1 MAGRIPDSFI
11 ETLNDRM
18 NIVDVISTRV
28 PLKKSGREYH
38 GRCPFHD
45 DSSPSFS
52 VNPDKQ
58 VYHCFGC
65 GASGGL
71 ISFIMEY
78 DNMDFVSAVESLASL
93 AGLEVPTEAT
103 DPEAG
108 KRKVLYEILEMA
120 DQAFRKA
127 LKSNPSRERA
137 VSYLKGRGL
146 TGTIAHRFGLG
157 YAPDG
162 WRFLYDQLSADTLIK
177 KKLLDAGLTVVNSQG
192 REYDRFRE
200 RVMFPIRDIRGR
212 TIAFGGRVLDDS
224 KPKYLNSPETKLFR
238 KSDTLYGL
246 YEARQ
251 VCRSLDRVL
260 VVEGYMDVVALSQF
274 GIDFAVATLGTS
286 LTSQHLDRLSRQTT
300 QVIVCFDGDK
310 AGRTAAKRALD
321 TMLPFLSDEFSIRFL
336 FLPDGHDP
344 DSLVRG
350 EGTDAFLSRLN
361 DALPVSEALIH
372 LLSDDVDL
380 TKIDGRARLTA
391 LALPKIAKI
400 PISIYRSLMLDSLSE
415 LSGTRR
421 TDLDARLQ
429 DLQIE
434 PIGGE
439 EKPANTPGQGQ
450 AQEIDTGIASFESL
464 RPVGDDQ
471 FTDFSE
477 NVEPPTEI
485 EDIPEAPSDLQF
497 PNPDKPEPLA
507 NRLLWLLLQ
516 NPKLLT
522 DTFTIPERSR
532 LINIRALA
540 QVFDWLTTSD
550 NPTTVGLMGH
560 FSGTELGRLL
570 SRLLSREALFSEHS
584 YQVEFQDGLNQL
596 KKQLATESMRL
607 LAEDA
612 KRGKISAEDLHQALA
627 AHKK

>member
-11 ETLNDRM
+11 ETLNDRV

-28 PLKKSGREYH
+28 TLKKSGREYH

-52 VNPDKQ
+52 VSPDKQ

-71 ISFIMEY
+71 ISFVMEY
-78 DNMDFVSAVESLASL
+78 DKVDFRSAIENLASL
-93 AGLEVPTEAT
+93 VGLEVPTEAA
-103 DPEAG
+103 DPESG
-108 KRKVLYEILEMA
+108 QRKALYATIEQA

-127 LKSNPSRERA
+127 LKSNPNRERA
-137 VSYLKGRGL
+137 VNYLKGRGL
-146 TGTIAHRFGLG
+146 TGLIAHRFGLG
-157 YAPDG
+157 YAPNG
-162 WRFLYDQLSADTLIK
+162 WRFLFDQLGAETQTK
-177 KKLLDAGLTVVNSQG
+177 KHLLDAGLTVVNSQG

-212 TIAFGGRVLDDS
+212 TIAFGGRVLDET
-224 KPKYLNSPETKLFR
+224 KPKYLNSPETKLFH

-251 VCRSLDRVL
+251 ACRSLDRVL
-260 VVEGYMDVVALSQF
+260 VVEGYMDVVALAQF
-274 GIDFAVATLGTS
+274 GIDFAVATLGTA
-286 LTSQHLDRLSRQTT
+286 LTGQHLDRLSRQTA
-300 QVIVCFDGDK
+300 QVIVCFDGDQ

-344 DSLVRG
+344 DSLVRH
-350 EGTDAFLSRLN
+350 EGTDTFLSRLSE
-361 DALPVSEALIH
+361 ALPASEALIG
-372 LLSDDVDL
+372 LLADEVDM

-400 PISIYRSLMLDSLSE
+400 PTSIYRSLMLDSLSQ

-421 TDLDARLQ
+421 IDLDTRLQ

-434 PIGGE
+434 PSRVDAQPGE
-439 EKPANTPGQGQ
+439 MPTSETTTK
-450 AQEIDTGIASFESL
+450 IDAEMMSFESL
-464 RPVGDDQ
+464 RHNEDEQ
-471 FTDFSE
+471 HEDFADHL
-477 NVEPPTEI
+477 EPPMEMDTPI
-485 EDIPEAPSDLQF
+485 EVLPKIQF
-497 PNPDKPEPLA
+497 PDPNKPEPLA
-507 NRLLWLLLQ
+507 NRLLWLVLQ
-516 NPKLLT
+516 NPMLLT
-522 DTFTIPERSR
+522 EPVPIPERSR
-532 LINIRALA
+532 LVNIHPLTK
-540 QVFDWLTTSD
+540 VFDWIIRSD
-550 NPTTVGLMGH
+550 KPTTAGLMGH

-570 SRLLSREALFSEHS
+570 SKLLNQEALFSES
-584 YQVEFQDGLNQL
+584 AYKSEFNDGLNQL
-596 KKQLATESMRL
+596 KKQLVTESMKL

-612 KRGKISAEDLHQALA
+612 KRGKISAEDLHQALT

>member
-11 ETLNDRM
+11 ETLNDRT

-137 VSYLKGRGL
+137 VSYLKDRGL
-146 TGTIAHRFGLG
+146 TGIIAHRFGLG

-162 WRFLYDQLSADTLIK
+162 WRFLYDQLSADTQIK

-400 PISIYRSLMLDSLSE
+400 PVSIYRSLMLDSLSE

-434 PIGGE
+434 PISGE
-439 EKPANTPGQGQ
+439 EKPANTPRQGQ

-477 NVEPPTEI
+477 NVEPPLEI

-522 DTFTIPERSR
+522 DTFSIPERSR

>member
-103 DPEAG
+103 DPEAS
-108 KRKVLYEILEMA
+108 KRKVLYEILELA

-127 LKSNPSRERA
+127 LKSDPSRERA

-162 WRFLYDQLSADTLIK
+162 WRFLYDQLSADTLIR

-400 PISIYRSLMLDSLSE
+400 PVSIYRSLMLDSLSE

-439 EKPANTPGQGQ
+439 EKPANTPGKGQ
-450 AQEIDTGIASFESL
+450 AQEIDTSMASFVSL

-485 EDIPEAPSDLQF
+485 EDIPEVPSDLQF
-497 PNPDKPEPLA
+497 PNPDKPEPLT

>member
-11 ETLNDRM
+11 ETLNDRT

-108 KRKVLYEILEMA
+108 KRKVLYEILEIA

-127 LKSNPSRERA
+127 LKSDPSRERA

-162 WRFLYDQLSADTLIK
+162 WRFLYDQLSADTQIK

-361 DALPVSEALIH
+361 DALPISEALIH

-400 PISIYRSLMLDSLSE
+400 PVSIYRSLMLDSLSE

-439 EKPANTPGQGQ
+439 EKPANTSGQGQ

-464 RPVGDDQ
+464 RPVADDQ

-477 NVEPPTEI
+477 NVEPQIEI

-516 NPKLLT
+516 NPKLMI
-522 DTFTIPERSR
+522 DPFTIPERSR
-532 LINIRALA
+532 LTNIRALA

-612 KRGKISAEDLHQALA
+612 KRGRISVEDLHQALA

>member
-11 ETLNDRM
+11 ETLNDRT

-400 PISIYRSLMLDSLSE
+400 PVSIYRSLMLDSLSE

-450 AQEIDTGIASFESL
+450 AQEIDTGMTSFESL

-477 NVEPPTEI
+477 NVEPPLEI

>member
-450 AQEIDTGIASFESL
+450 AQEIDTGMASFESL

-477 NVEPPTEI
+477 NVEPPLEI

-516 NPKLLT
+516 NPKLMI
-522 DTFTIPERSR
+522 DPFTIPERSR
-532 LINIRALA
+532 LTNIRALA

>member
-11 ETLNDRM
+11 ETLNDRT

-146 TGTIAHRFGLG
+146 TGIIAHRFGLG

-162 WRFLYDQLSADTLIK
+162 WRFLYDQLSADTQIK

-238 KSDTLYGL
+238 
-246 YEARQ
+246 
-251 VCRSLDRVL
+251 
-260 VVEGYMDVVALSQF
+260 
-274 GIDFAVATLGTS
+274 
-286 LTSQHLDRLSRQTT
+286 
-300 QVIVCFDGDK
+300 
-310 AGRTAAKRALD
+310 
-321 TMLPFLSDEFSIRFL
+321 
-336 FLPDGHDP
+336 
-344 DSLVRG
+344 
-350 EGTDAFLSRLN
+350 
-361 DALPVSEALIH
+361 
-372 LLSDDVDL
+372 
-380 TKIDGRARLTA
+380 
-391 LALPKIAKI
+391 
-400 PISIYRSLMLDSLSE
+400 
-415 LSGTRR
+415 
-421 TDLDARLQ
+421 
-429 DLQIE
+429 
-434 PIGGE
+434 
-439 EKPANTPGQGQ
+439 
-450 AQEIDTGIASFESL
+450 QE
-464 RPVGDDQ
+464 
-471 FTDFSE
+471 
-477 NVEPPTEI
+477 
-485 EDIPEAPSDLQF
+485 
-497 PNPDKPEPLA
+497 
-507 NRLLWLLLQ
+507 
-516 NPKLLT
+516 
-522 DTFTIPERSR
+522 
-532 LINIRALA
+532 
-540 QVFDWLTTSD
+540 
-550 NPTTVGLMGH
+550 
-560 FSGTELGRLL
+560 
-570 SRLLSREALFSEHS
+570 
-584 YQVEFQDGLNQL
+584 
-596 KKQLATESMRL
+596 
-607 LAEDA
+607 
-612 KRGKISAEDLHQALA
+612 
-627 AHKK
+627 

>member
-103 DPEAG
+103 DPEAS
-108 KRKVLYEILEMA
+108 KRKVLYEILELA

-127 LKSNPSRERA
+127 LKSDPSRERA

-162 WRFLYDQLSADTLIK
+162 WRFLYDQLSADTLIR

-400 PISIYRSLMLDSLSE
+400 PVSIYRSLMLDSLSE

-450 AQEIDTGIASFESL
+450 AQEIDTSMASFESL

-485 EDIPEAPSDLQF
+485 EDIPEVPSDLQF
-497 PNPDKPEPLA
+497 PNPDKPEPLT

-532 LINIRALA
+532 LVNIRALA

>member
-1 MAGRIPDSFI
+1 VAGRIPDSFI

-18 NIVDVISTRV
+18 NIVDVIGTRV
-28 PLKKSGREYH
+28 SLKKSGREYH

-78 DNMDFVSAVESLASL
+78 DNMDFVSAIESLASL
-93 AGLEVPTEAT
+93 AGLQVPTEAT

-162 WRFLYDQLSADTLIK
+162 WRFLYDQFSADTLIK
-177 KKLLDAGLTVVNSQG
+177 KKLLDAGLTVVSSQG

-310 AGRTAAKRALD
+310 AGRTAAKRALN

-361 DALPVSEALIH
+361 DALPISEALIH

-400 PISIYRSLMLDSLSE
+400 PVSIYRSLMLDSLSE

-450 AQEIDTGIASFESL
+450 AQEVDTDMARYDSL
-464 RPVGDDQ
+464 RPVRDDQ
-471 FTDFSE
+471 FIDFSE
-477 NVEPPTEI
+477 NVEPPLKI
-485 EDIPEAPSDLQF
+485 EDIPEAPSGLQF

-516 NPKLLT
+516 NPKLMT
-522 DTFTIPERSR
+522 DPFTIPERSR

>member
-11 ETLNDRM
+11 ETLNDRT

-162 WRFLYDQLSADTLIK
+162 WRFLYDQFSADTLIK

-361 DALPVSEALIH
+361 DALPISEALIH

-450 AQEIDTGIASFESL
+450 AQEIDTGMTRYESL

-471 FTDFSE
+471 FIDFSE
-477 NVEPPTEI
+477 NVEPPLKI

-516 NPKLLT
+516 NPKLMI
-522 DTFTIPERSR
+522 DPFTIPERSR
-532 LINIRALA
+532 LTNIRALA

>member
-18 NIVDVISTRV
+18 NIVDVIGTRV
-28 PLKKSGREYH
+28 SLKKSGREYH

-78 DNMDFVSAVESLASL
+78 DNMDFVSAIESLASL
-93 AGLEVPTEAT
+93 AGLQVPTEAT

-162 WRFLYDQLSADTLIK
+162 WRFLYDQFSADTLIK
-177 KKLLDAGLTVVNSQG
+177 KKLLDAGLTVVSSQG

-310 AGRTAAKRALD
+310 AGRTAAKRALN

-361 DALPVSEALIH
+361 DALPISEALIH

-400 PISIYRSLMLDSLSE
+400 PVSIYRSLMLDSLSE

-450 AQEIDTGIASFESL
+450 AQEVDTGMARYDSL
-464 RPVGDDQ
+464 RPVRDDQ
-471 FTDFSE
+471 FIDFSE
-477 NVEPPTEI
+477 NVEPPLKI
-485 EDIPEAPSDLQF
+485 VDIPEAPSGLQF

-516 NPKLLT
+516 NPKLMT
-522 DTFTIPERSR
+522 DPFTIPERSR

>member
-18 NIVDVISTRV
+18 NIVDVIGTRV
-28 PLKKSGREYH
+28 SLKKSGREYH

-78 DNMDFVSAVESLASL
+78 DNMDFVSAIESLASL
-93 AGLEVPTEAT
+93 AGLQVPTEAT

-162 WRFLYDQLSADTLIK
+162 WRFLYDQFSADTLIK
-177 KKLLDAGLTVVNSQG
+177 KKLLDAGLTVVSSQG

-310 AGRTAAKRALD
+310 AGRTAAKRALN

-361 DALPVSEALIH
+361 DALPISEALIH

-400 PISIYRSLMLDSLSE
+400 PVSIYRSLMLDSLSE

-450 AQEIDTGIASFESL
+450 AQEVDTDMARYDSL
-464 RPVGDDQ
+464 RPVRDDQ
-471 FTDFSE
+471 FIDFSE
-477 NVEPPTEI
+477 NVEPPLKI
-485 EDIPEAPSDLQF
+485 EDIPEAPSGLQF

-516 NPKLLT
+516 NPKLMT
-522 DTFTIPERSR
+522 DPFTIPERSR

>member
-93 AGLEVPTEAT
+93 AGLEVPTEAA

-162 WRFLYDQLSADTLIK
+162 WRFLYDQLSADTQIK

-286 LTSQHLDRLSRQTT
+286 LTSQHLDRLSRQTA

-344 DSLVRG
+344 DSLVRD

-429 DLQIE
+429 DIQIE
-434 PIGGE
+434 PISGE
-439 EKPANTPGQGQ
+439 EKPASTPGQGQ

-464 RPVGDDQ
+464 RPVADDQ

-477 NVEPPTEI
+477 NVEPPIEI
-485 EDIPEAPSDLQF
+485 EETLDAPSDLQF

-584 YQVEFQDGLNQL
+584 YQVEFHDGLNQL
-596 KKQLATESMRL
+596 KKQLATESIRL

>member
-93 AGLEVPTEAT
+93 AGLEVPTEAA

-162 WRFLYDQLSADTLIK
+162 WRFLYDQLSADTQIK

-286 LTSQHLDRLSRQTT
+286 LTSQHLDRLSRQTA

-310 AGRTAAKRALD
+310 AGHTAAKRALD

-344 DSLVRG
+344 DSLVRD

-434 PIGGE
+434 PISGE

-464 RPVGDDQ
+464 RPVADDQ

-485 EDIPEAPSDLQF
+485 EEILDAPSDLQF

-612 KRGKISAEDLHQALA
+612 KRGRISVEDLHQALA

>member
-18 NIVDVISTRV
+18 NIVDVIGTRV
-28 PLKKSGREYH
+28 SLKKSGREYH

-93 AGLEVPTEAT
+93 AGLQVPTEAT

-162 WRFLYDQLSADTLIK
+162 WRFLYDQFSADTLIK
-177 KKLLDAGLTVVNSQG
+177 KKLLDAGLTVVSSQG

-310 AGRTAAKRALD
+310 AGRTAAKRALN

-361 DALPVSEALIH
+361 DALPISEAIIH

-400 PISIYRSLMLDSLSE
+400 PVSIYRSLMLDSLSE

-439 EKPANTPGQGQ
+439 AKPANTPGQDQ
-450 AQEIDTGIASFESL
+450 AQEVDTDMARYDSL
-464 RPVGDDQ
+464 RPVRDDQ
-471 FTDFSE
+471 FIDFSE
-477 NVEPPTEI
+477 NVEPPLKI
-485 EDIPEAPSDLQF
+485 EDIPEAPSGLQF

-516 NPKLLT
+516 NPKLMT
-522 DTFTIPERSR
+522 DPFTIPESSR

>member
-11 ETLNDRM
+11 ETLNDRT

-162 WRFLYDQLSADTLIK
+162 WRFLYDQFSADTLIK

-361 DALPVSEALIH
+361 DALPISEALIH

-400 PISIYRSLMLDSLSE
+400 PVSIYRSLMLDSLSE

-450 AQEIDTGIASFESL
+450 AQEIDTGMASFESL

-477 NVEPPTEI
+477 NVEPPLEI

-516 NPKLLT
+516 NPKLMT
-522 DTFTIPERSR
+522 DPFTIPERSR

>member
-93 AGLEVPTEAT
+93 AGLEVPTEAA

-162 WRFLYDQLSADTLIK
+162 WRFLYDQLSADTQIK

-286 LTSQHLDRLSRQTT
+286 LTSQHLDRLSRQTA

-344 DSLVRG
+344 DSLVRD

-434 PIGGE
+434 PISGE

-464 RPVGDDQ
+464 RPVADDQ

-485 EDIPEAPSDLQF
+485 EEILDAPSDLQF

-522 DTFTIPERSR
+522 DTFSIPERSR

-612 KRGKISAEDLHQALA
+612 KRGRISVEDLHQALA

>member
-260 VVEGYMDVVALSQF
+260 IVEGYMDVVALSQF

-286 LTSQHLDRLSRQTT
+286 LTSQHLDRLSRQTA

-477 NVEPPTEI
+477 NVEPPLEI